1 MFLRGARSAY
11 SAKPEACSFDNR
23 QHFSRA
29 EESFAVGPGPVPRL
43 TEDVSLPV
51 VFPTFSG
58 ENGTYRSERSLVH
71 VPQID
76 RRRNEVVRTICCTQS
91 AISSISS
98 STHGLSLHTTTKGPS
113 RYAPWSV
120 YAAAIAS
127 RKTADLPAV
136 DVWSAI
142 RRHGHAGVLPE
153 SVIKVAIVHIRL
165 SSIRSVDAAASTVR
179 TQPSHRWM
187 GTCSYEASA
196 SEKVHGAL
204 PKLFV
209 QILGDLRS
217 LRPQKIQIDPHVVLL
232 SR

>member
-1 MFLRGARSAY
+1 MFLRGTRSAY

-58 ENGTYRSERSLVH
+58 ENGTYRSERGLVH

-127 RKTADLPAV
+127 RKNRGPSRCRCMECHPASRPRRRSPGV
-136 DVWSAI
+136 RHQSSYSPHPLVFHTKRGRRSIHGAHSAQ
-142 RRHGHAGVLPE
+142 
-153 SVIKVAIVHIRL
+153 S
-165 SSIRSVDAAASTVR
+165 SVD
-179 TQPSHRWM
+179 
-187 GTCSYEASA
+187 GY
-196 SEKVHGAL
+196 
-204 PKLFV
+204 
-209 QILGDLRS
+209 
-217 LRPQKIQIDPHVVLL
+217 VLI
-232 SR
+232 